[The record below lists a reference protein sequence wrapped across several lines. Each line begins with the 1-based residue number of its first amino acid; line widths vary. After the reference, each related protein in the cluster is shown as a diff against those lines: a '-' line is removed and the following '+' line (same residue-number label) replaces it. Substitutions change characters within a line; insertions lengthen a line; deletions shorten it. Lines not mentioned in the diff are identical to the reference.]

1 MKNLKFIRHSSIAF
15 TAAFALS
22 ASLSLSTH
30 AQVAKPSATTSAQPA
45 KPAAP
50 AAVQQT
56 KPAAKPAPVVAAQP
70 AKVVKNIV
78 LVHGAFVDGSGW
90 KPVYDILYKK
100 GYHVTVTQQPL
111 NSFENDVA
119 AVKRVL
125 DLQDGPCI
133 LVGHSYGGAVI
144 TVAGNDPHVAGL
156 VYIAA
161 HAPDKG
167 ETEAGNGKLYPSAY
181 KSLQKGADGFDYIK
195 PEMFYADFAADLP
208 KYRATFMADAQ
219 MPTADV
225 VFRAVIQTP
234 AWRSRPSWYMVAQ
247 SDRIINPD
255 LERFYA
261 KRATSKTV
269 EIAGASHA
277 VFESHPVEV
286 ANLIIDA
293 ATHIK

>member
-1 MKNLKFIRHSSIAF
+1 MIHNHYQKFMKTLKALKFFSLLLLTGLSFSS
-15 TAAFALS
+15 FA
-22 ASLSLSTH
+22 
-30 AQVAKPSATTSAQPA
+30 QQP
-45 KPAAP
+45 KLI
-50 AAVQQT
+50 
-56 KPAAKPAPVVAAQP
+56 
-70 AKVVKNIV
+70 KNIV

-100 GYHVTVTQQPL
+100 GYHVTVVQQPL
-111 NSFENDVA
+111 NSFSNDVA

-125 DLQDGPCI
+125 ALQNGPCI
-133 LVGHSYGGAVI
+133 LVGHSYGGAII
-144 TVAGNDPHVAGL
+144 TVAGNDPKVAGL

-195 PEMFYADFAADLP
+195 PEQFYADFAADLP

-219 MPTADV
+219 MPTADA
-225 VFRAVIQTP
+225 VFHAVMPAP
-234 AWRSRPSWYMVAQ
+234 AWRSRPSWYMVAAA
-247 SDRIINPD
+247 DRIINPD
-255 LERFYA
+255 LERLYA

-277 VFESHPVEV
+277 VYESHPLEV
-286 ANLIIDA
+286 ANMIIDA